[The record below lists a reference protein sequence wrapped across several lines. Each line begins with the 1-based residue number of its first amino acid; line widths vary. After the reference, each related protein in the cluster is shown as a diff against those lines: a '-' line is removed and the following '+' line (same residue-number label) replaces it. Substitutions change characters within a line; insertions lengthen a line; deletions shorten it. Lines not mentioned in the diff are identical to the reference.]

1 MGLECNSLNAH
12 SDVGML
18 RAIEK
23 SNPHQLVANNSDSK
37 QTILTP
43 RMYQEV
49 LVWSLSEAIVDFVFY
64 WEREY
69 LDA

>member
-1 MGLECNSLNAH
+1 MGLECNSLNAY

-37 QTILTP
+37 QTILIP
-43 RMYQEV
+43 RMYQEI

-64 WEREY
+64 WERGY